1 MAAAR
6 VQSGGRETL
15 YGGGSFVCRGPGH
28 LAFQVPGGGVGAP
41 IVRAL
46 LGVLS
51 SALPAVF
58 RRYICAHPG
67 EDARALDAS
76 LSAEQGSLRAECG
89 ADCAFSNRDRRPL
102 PVPESVTS
110 TECRQLSRGSH

>member
-1 MAAAR
+1 MATAC
-6 VQSGGRETL
+6 VQSGVRESISGAGTL
-15 YGGGSFVCRGPGH
+15 VSPGPGH
-28 LAFQVPGGGVGAP
+28 LAFQVPRGGVGAP

-46 LGVLS
+46 LGVRS
-51 SALPAVF
+51 STLPAVF

-76 LSAEQGSLRAECG
+76 LSAEQGSLRAEYG

-102 PVPESVTS
+102 PVAESVTS
-110 TECRQLSRGSH
+110 TDCRQLSRGSD